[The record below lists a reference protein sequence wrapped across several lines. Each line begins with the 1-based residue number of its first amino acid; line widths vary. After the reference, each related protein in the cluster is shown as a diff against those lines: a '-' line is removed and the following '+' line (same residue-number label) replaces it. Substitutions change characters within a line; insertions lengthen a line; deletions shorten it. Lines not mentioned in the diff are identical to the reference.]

1 LFTVSEP
8 SPPRLKTPV
17 SIAPDAL
24 DFRRLIGR
32 SETVGW
38 AEVTAEPVFLTRLL
52 DAQAE
57 RCSPFRVF
65 FPLTFSD
72 SLAAGH
78 PNVTVTAL
86 GGAGAGRRFFA
97 RGADNVM
104 PANISDV
111 MGRSEGREVIG
122 GSASQAKGSLTLNAQ
137 DLVALQS
144 RVTAPALTIAAQ
156 ELLERDTR
164 YPASPG
170 SSLESKGSTK
180 QLWALRPAQMT
191 PSCSSAA
198 ISAADNPSQSP

>member
-1 LFTVSEP
+1 MFTVSEP
-8 SPPRLKTPV
+8 VPPRHSSLLKTPV

-32 SETVGW
+32 GETVGW
-38 AEVTAEPVFLTRLL
+38 AEATAEPLFLTRLL

-86 GGAGAGRRFFA
+86 GGAGAGRRFFSG
-97 RGADNVM
+97 GADNVV

-111 MGRSEGREVIG
+111 PG
-122 GSASQAKGSLTLNAQ
+122 
-137 DLVALQS
+137 LVASGWLPIDIVLLQV
-144 RVTAPALTIAAQ
+144 RGPDDAG
-156 ELLERDTR
+156 R
-164 YPASPG
+164 YDAG
-170 SSLESKGSTK
+170 LGVEHLIG
-180 QLWALRPAQMT
+180 R
-191 PSCSSAA
+191 
-198 ISAADNPSQSP
+198 